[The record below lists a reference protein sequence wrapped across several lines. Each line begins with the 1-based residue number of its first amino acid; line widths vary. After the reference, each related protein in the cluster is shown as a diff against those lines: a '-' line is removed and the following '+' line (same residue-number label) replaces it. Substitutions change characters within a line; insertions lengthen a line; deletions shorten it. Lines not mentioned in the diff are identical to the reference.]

1 MDRENKRG
9 DKLSWQLLYIADPDY
24 MVKPPFF
31 IQWNDSDEYREEQ
44 FKKFYQLTFTIE
56 TVIISSE
63 KRRDTVENW
72 KKWYDM
78 KEISQTDGY
87 TDLTLSLIHI

>member
-1 MDRENKRG
+1 MQITVKRRLNDKGIDVIGPIKMDRENKRG

-63 KRRDTVENW
+63 KRRDTVEN
-72 KKWYDM
+72 
-78 KEISQTDGY
+78 
-87 TDLTLSLIHI
+87 